1 MAHRTYRQ
9 SQSGREHGEYRVTG
23 LLVSVTNRQEAEI
36 ALEAGVDILDMKNPA
51 AGALGRLPLETVA
64 DIVTVA
70 KGCCTTSAT
79 IGDLPMQPELVAA
92 AVAEMAETGVD
103 IVKIGFFGSAA
114 HEACAEAASR
124 AVAGRARL
132 VAVLMADETP
142 DMSLIP
148 VLRQQRF
155 YGVMLDTASKS
166 GKHLLDYCNIG
177 ELRDFCE
184 RAKHQGLITG
194 LAGSLRDI
202 HVENLMDLNASY
214 LGFRGAICFKGNR
227 NAGLDANKLHLL
239 KRLLQKNNK
248 CLAVPLP
255 A

>member
-1 MAHRTYRQ
+1 M
-9 SQSGREHGEYRVTG
+9 TG

-36 ALEAGVDILDMKNPA
+36 ALETGVDILDMKNPA
-51 AGALGRLPLETVA
+51 AGALGRLPFHTVA
-64 DIVTVA
+64 DIVA
-70 KGCCTTSAT
+70 LARGRCTTSAT

-142 DMSLIP
+142 DRSLIP

-166 GKHLLDYCNIG
+166 GKHLLDYFNIG
-177 ELRDFCE
+177 ELRDFCSE
-184 RAKHQGLITG
+184 AHLNGLVSG
-194 LAGSLRDI
+194 LAGSLRCQ
-202 HVENLMDLNASY
+202 HVGMLEDLNPAY
-214 LGFRGAICFKGNR
+214 LGFRGAVCLENNR
-227 NAGLDANKLHLL
+227 QARLDAGKLCSIKSLL
-239 KRLLQKNNK
+239 RKNNNE
-248 CLAVPLP
+248 LPEPLT